1 MVIPAAPLAPKSASS
16 CALELEPAKAGTL
29 TLDLWPSPKPEV
41 DPPAP
46 LPLPPAPSY
55 ETIKIVAT
63 RSEDIAAVRASAAHL
78 QLTWALYQ
86 ELGRPGHLVEAVERQ
101 LDSLARSV
109 NRLSG
114 LPTSSI
120 AVPIPEESPR
130 ELAQARESA
139 GRVPDKP
146 PCL

>member
-1 MVIPAAPLAPKSASS
+1 MGPQSRAPGPAGARRGSA
-16 CALELEPAKAGTL
+16 LTVELTL
-29 TLDLWPSPKPEV
+29 TLTLALALTADLWPSPSPKPEIEA
-41 DPPAP
+41 PAP
-46 LPLPPAPSY
+46 PPLPPAPSY

-86 ELGRPGHLVEAVERQ
+86 ELGRPGHLVDAVERQ
-101 LDSLARSV
+101 LDALARAV

-120 AVPIPEESPR
+120 AVPIPEEPR
-130 ELAQARESA
+130 SA
-139 GRVPDKP
+139 
-146 PCL
+146 